1 MEISLKEYAARHS
14 RAAATVRQ
22 KAIRGG
28 FKTARRVGR
37 DWLIDEDEPYIDERF
52 ATPSTP
58 PDLWLLTNGRH
69 SRTISDA
76 GAVKIANDS
85 FSVLIPTGAGDGDS
99 AFCIY
104 NDGEIDT
111 APLTYFTLIS
121 GRFNIYDYDC
131 GSTVA
136 ETVEGCF
143 QVYYS
148 SGIVFF
154 IKAE

>member
-1 MEISLKEYAARHS
+1 MTS
-14 RAAATVRQ
+14 
-22 KAIRGG
+22 G
-28 FKTARRVGR
+28 RRC
-37 DWLIDEDEPYIDERF
+37 D
-52 ATPSTP
+52 
-58 PDLWLLTNGRH
+58 
-69 SRTISDA
+69 TISDA

-121 GRFNIYDYDC
+121 GKFNIYDYDC
-131 GSTVA
+131 GSTIA
-136 ETVEGCF
+136 ETVEGSF